1 MFLGEKM
8 SRLAISKHICLKE
21 CMTEEDEILR
31 DAVRGFVDG
40 VIMPIRQQVDAD
52 EREHKL
58 IEQIMKQILVD
69 FGAQRMMFPEKYGG
83 LGITSF
89 QSLYWAAE
97 ELARGDSGMC
107 VAALVTAWP
116 VIPILYEPYRREDLL
131 AEFARIFCSKEHHF
145 GSFAMTEPQGGCDIE
160 NIETMKGRT
169 IRTTATLEGDEWII
183 NGEKQWPSNSG
194 IASLYLTVCSTDPD
208 LGEDGIALI
217 YVPAPTKGLDFE
229 DFEVKAGM
237 AADRNCTIHFDNV
250 RVPKRYRVAGPGD
263 DANLLREMIITGNI
277 GSAGISIG
285 PAQNTFEIVT
295 KYASEKVVAGKPI
308 KEHSINAGILADMAI
323 AIETARTYALSVA
336 RMFDHPEIYGPR
348 WSSEMIAKS
357 RIAKV
362 YAADVGIRV
371 TDEAQRLM
379 GSNGYSRPYDV
390 EKHWRDVK
398 ITQQWLGGSIQ
409 GRLDIA
415 RYYCKLKTI

>member
-1 MFLGEKM
+1 MCGEKM
-8 SRLAISKHICLKE
+8 SRLAIPKHSSVE
-21 CMTEEDEILR
+21 EFMTEEEKVLR
-31 DAVRGFVDG
+31 DATRGFVEG

-52 EREHKL
+52 ERNHKI
-58 IEQIMKQILVD
+58 IEPIVKQILVD
-69 FGAQRMMFPEKYGG
+69 FGAQRMIFPEKYGG
-83 LGITSF
+83 LSLTSL
-89 QSLYWAAE
+89 QSLYWAGE

-116 VIPILYEPYRREDLL
+116 LIPIIYEPYIRDDLL
-131 AEFARIFCSKEHHF
+131 EEFAKIFCRDELHF
-145 GSFAMTEPQGGCDIE
+145 GCFAMTEPQSGCDIE
-160 NIETMKGRT
+160 NVEVMKGRT
-169 IRTTATLEGDEWII
+169 IRTTATLEGDEWVI
-183 NGEKQWPSNSG
+183 NGEKQWASNSG
-194 IASLYLTVCSTDPD
+194 IASLYLTVCTTDPD
-208 LGEDGIALI
+208 LGEDGLALI
-217 YVPAPTKGLDFE
+217 YVPAPIKGLDFG

-237 AADRNCTIHFDNV
+237 AADRNCTIYFDDV

-263 DANLLREMIITGNI
+263 DAKLFRQLIVAGNL
-277 GSAGISIG
+277 GSSGISIG

-295 KYASEKVVAGKPI
+295 KYASDRLVAGKPM
-308 KEHSINAGILADMAI
+308 KEHSVTAVMLADMAI
-323 AIETARTYALSVA
+323 QIETARTFALSVA

-348 WSSEMIAKS
+348 WSHEIVAKS

-362 YAADVGIRV
+362 YAADVGVRV
-371 TDEAQRLM
+371 TDEAQKLM

-398 ITQQWLGGSIQ
+398 VTQQWLGGSIL